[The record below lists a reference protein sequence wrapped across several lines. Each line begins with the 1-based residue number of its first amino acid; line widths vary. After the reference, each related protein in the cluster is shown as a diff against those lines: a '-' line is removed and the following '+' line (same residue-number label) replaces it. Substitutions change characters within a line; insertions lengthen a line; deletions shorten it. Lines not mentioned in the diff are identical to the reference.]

1 LRTFKNDLNKFV
13 DFNKSNETLYDNL
26 YLEDIKFV
34 VKTPLQDSR
43 KDVTTNNIRIEK
55 FNLTN
60 SIYIFNYD

>member
-1 LRTFKNDLNKFV
+1 MRTFKNDLNKFV